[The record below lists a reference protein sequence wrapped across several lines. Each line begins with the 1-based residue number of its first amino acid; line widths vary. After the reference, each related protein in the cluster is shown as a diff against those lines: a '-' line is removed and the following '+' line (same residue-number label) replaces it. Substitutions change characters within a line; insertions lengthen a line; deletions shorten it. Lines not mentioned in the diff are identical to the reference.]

1 MFYESLKA
9 LTFYFVDVVVI
20 VKLFIVIFGLKVI
33 LSLRVVVKLVCEGT
47 DKLLIFTVQPW
58 LAWTL
63 LCRPG

>member
-47 DKLLIFTVQPW
+47 DKLLIFTVQP
-58 LAWTL
+58 
-63 LCRPG
+63 